1 MVSNTLE
8 LLDKEIPR
16 LKSKIQSV
24 HLCFT
29 TDPFMYGYD
38 EICEMSLKAIRRLNE
53 DKIPCSV
60 LSKGIL
66 PIELASLSKDNSYG
80 ITLISLNESYRKSV
94 EPGAAPYEERI
105 SALRALHDA
114 GCKTWVSIEPYPSP
128 NLIQQ
133 SLSDILAAVSFV
145 DRIIFGRT
153 NYNKAV
159 LSFPDVKTWYS
170 DRAREVIAYCEEYG
184 IDCHIKKGTML

>member
-1 MVSNTLE
+1 MLE
-8 LLDKEIPR
+8 KTRFGHVPDRVFFVCRYVCGLVACWWACGR
-16 LKSKIQSV
+16 LFWIAGMRDEMFTQVVGLARTSKS
-24 HLCFT
+24 
-29 TDPFMYGYD
+29 
-38 EICEMSLKAIRRLNE
+38 
-53 DKIPCSV
+53 
-60 LSKGIL
+60 
-66 PIELASLSKDNSYG
+66 
-80 ITLISLNESYRKSV
+80 TLISLDESYRKVV

-159 LSFPDVKTWYS
+159 SAFPDVKTWYS
-170 DRAREVIAYCEEYG
+170 GRAREVIAYCEEYG